1 MKLLQAIDSLKEA
14 APLMMGASLLGSG
27 LLGYNPFH
35 AVFGSVGQLMFMM
48 GKYVMMTNSGKKATN
63 YPAIYWVVVII
74 MGAVLAF
81 MCTPVLGKYVPWE
94 QYFLAFLVGALAQNF
109 VDLIN
114 RLYKKFTKNHD
125 LAE

>member
-14 APLMMGASLLGSG
+14 APLMMGASILGSG

-48 GKYVMMTNSGKKATN
+48 GKYVIVTNSGKKPTN
-63 YPAIYWVVVII
+63 YPVVYWLVVII

-109 VDLIN
+109 VDFIN
-114 RLYKKFTKNHD
+114 RLYKKFTKEHD